1 MKSRLG
7 HLWAHHK
14 FLFLSFAL
22 ALVVTVFFILR
33 TVVFFVYWSDPAH
46 RNQPLEPW
54 MTPRYIGNSYELPP
68 EEILQMLNVQEP
80 ERIRPTLDWIAR
92 QKGISTHELI
102 ADLTRQLDAQND

>member
-22 ALVVTVFFILR
+22 ALAVTLFFAIR
-33 TVVFFVYWSDPAH
+33 TTVFFVYWSDPSH

-54 MTPRYIGNSYELPP
+54 MTLGYVATSYDVQPEQVLALLGMSEAPRKRL
-68 EEILQMLNVQEP
+68 
-80 ERIRPTLDWIAR
+80 TLKWIATR
-92 QKGISTHELI
+92 KGVPVETLI
-102 ADLTRQLDAQND
+102 TDLTRQLETFND